1 MQTELTTIAWE
12 PGFQLN
18 LSSWADLEI
27 AKRRGESPGELSA
40 CALNSCIFYLGAYV
54 MTRDLVA
61 HVEKGIT
68 WNAQVYEAW
77 NYGRCQ
83 EIHKICRGLAPSD
96 ADSLLH
102 ASGYADVSLDE
113 LSDASDEA
121 VQEAWAALYGE

>member
-18 LSSWADLEI
+18 LSSWAVLEI

-77 NYGRCQ
+77 SYGRCD
-83 EIHKICRGLAPSD
+83 EIHRICRGLSPSD
-96 ADSLLH
+96 ADALLH